1 MHHLIPCSLQNRV
14 LSCVEGLLILLW
26 SWEDITIIRIILII
40 EYIAECIIII
50 RIVIIIKVNILVL
63 ALFAS
68 IIIFILFTLS
78 LLALISRLRFLPSS
92 LPTFSGLRLNIVINI
107 TNDQPHEM
115 ANCASCWLIELQ
127 GIHSELSL
135 DLRIGV

>member
-26 SWEDITIIRIILII
+26 SREDKMIVRIIILII
-40 EYIAECIIII
+40 EIIAEGIIII
-50 RIVIIIKVNILVL
+50 RIVIII
-63 ALFAS
+63 
-68 IIIFILFTLS
+68 TLS

-92 LPTFSGLRLNIVINI
+92 LPTFTGLRLNIVINI
-107 TNDQPHEM
+107 TNYQPHKM
-115 ANCASCWLIELQ
+115 ANCASCWLVELQ
-127 GIHSELSL
+127 GLHSELSL

>member
-1 MHHLIPCSLQNRV
+1 M
-14 LSCVEGLLILLW
+14 
-26 SWEDITIIRIILII
+26 IIRIILII

-50 RIVIIIKVNILVL
+50 RIVIIIKVDILVL
-63 ALFAS
+63 ALFTS
-68 IIIFILFTLS
+68 IIIFILLTLS
-78 LLALISRLRFLPSS
+78 LLALNSRLRFLPSS

-127 GIHSELSL
+127 GLHSELSL